1 VFIAARKI
9 IKIEFEEYIYR
20 LRKELRNDFEENE
33 NIVIKRKM
41 RASFLEE
48 DITKGIKLGMKLRA
62 KQKKWKIDWYWWFI
76 YIY

>member
-1 VFIAARKI
+1 MFIAARKI

-62 KQKKWKIDWYWWFI
+62 KQKK
-76 YIY
+76 